1 MSKRVFEI
9 PTMAVFNADLFSI
22 DFRISNESSVLFLQ
36 KMYLQ
41 THTHTDTH
49 LYTISSG
56 DAIPK
61 LKNFCS

>member
-41 THTHTDTH
+41 THTDKFV
-49 LYTISSG
+49 Y
-56 DAIPK
+56 
-61 LKNFCS
+61 NFIWGCNP